1 MDRREAIQRAALVLG
16 YAVSGPALAGVLK
29 GCKATPELAYKP
41 EFFTE
46 DQARLVSELAEIIIP
61 RTATPGA
68 KDAGVPSFIDAML
81 KEVYPKEDQE
91 KFLKGL
97 EAIDEDARKTYG
109 NNFADCEPEEQKA
122 LVKKY
127 HEEAFKNAS
136 GGGPTGWWNA
146 GADGGKP
153 FILEMKELTLVG
165 FFTSQPGATEV
176 LQYNQVPG
184 PFKGCVPLTEVGK
197 AWAT

>member
-16 YAVSGPALAGVLK
+16 YAVSGPVLAGVLK

-41 EFFTE
+41 VFFTE

-61 RTATPGA
+61 RTTTPGA
-68 KDAGVPSFIDAML
+68 KDAGVPNFIDAML
-81 KEVYPKEDQE
+81 KEVYPKEEQE

-109 NNFADCEPEEQKA
+109 DNFVDCEPEEQKT

-136 GGGPTGWWNA
+136 GDGPTGWWNA
-146 GADGGKP
+146 GAGGGKP